1 MLFLRPKTG
10 YAVLG
15 FFILWVCIDAVFRFH
30 LSSEHFVCN
39 AGVAFGLTLPTD
51 VIWLSTSIFLAVA
64 MYAIG
69 SETYV
74 GDRLAWI
81 AVFLGG
87 TVNALDRMVHGCVKD
102 YISLPFFPSF
112 NLADMMLFLGVVF
125 LLGTILGMIPKVKL
139 YVG

>member
-1 MLFLRPKTG
+1 MIFLRPKTG

-15 FFILWVCIDAVFRFH
+15 LFILLVFIDGVLRFH

-39 AGVAFGLTLPTD
+39 VGVAFGLALPTD
-51 VIWLSTSIFLAVA
+51 IIWLSTFIFLAIA

-74 GDRLAWI
+74 GDRLAWL

-87 TVNALDRMVHGCVKD
+87 TVNALDRMMHGCVKD
-102 YISLPFFPSF
+102 YISLSRFPSF
-112 NLADMMLFLGVVF
+112 NLADMMLFLGIVF